1 MVEEFMVEKSVFKRS
16 GVKLGVEISCNNII
30 KYMIKKWI
38 YDYREMVKL
47 VNQCHPVKLQMEVAI
62 QWQFVF
68 LMELEEWFNVSAAPD
83 LQVGKKSN

>member
-1 MVEEFMVEKSVFKRS
+1 
-16 GVKLGVEISCNNII
+16 
-30 KYMIKKWI
+30 
-38 YDYREMVKL
+38 MVKL

-83 LQVGKKSN
+83 LQVGKKIQLKFDSVK

>member
-1 MVEEFMVEKSVFKRS
+1 
-16 GVKLGVEISCNNII
+16 
-30 KYMIKKWI
+30 
-38 YDYREMVKL
+38 MVKL

-83 LQVGKKSN
+83 LQVGEKNSYRLKLEYLLHVINKLL